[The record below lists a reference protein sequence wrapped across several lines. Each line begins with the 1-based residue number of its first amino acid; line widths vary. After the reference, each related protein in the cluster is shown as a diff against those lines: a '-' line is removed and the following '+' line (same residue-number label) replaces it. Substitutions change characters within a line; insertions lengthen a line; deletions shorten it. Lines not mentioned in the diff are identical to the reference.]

1 MKQSTKPKA
10 AKTGDSGRK
19 STTLL
24 DVITAVSE
32 ASCSEDEVVAVIDD
46 LLKSGRVRLAPG
58 EKKPATARR
67 KA

>member
-1 MKQSTKPKA
+1 MKQTTKSKSERA
-10 AKTGDSGRK
+10 GGSGRK
-19 STTLL
+19 PTTLL

-58 EKKPATARR
+58 EKKQPAARR

>member
-1 MKQSTKPKA
+1 MKQTTKPKA
-10 AKTGDSGRK
+10 ERASGPGRK
-19 STTLL
+19 PTTLL

-58 EKKPATARR
+58 ESKRAPARR

>member
-1 MKQSTKPKA
+1 MKQTTKPKA
-10 AKTGDSGRK
+10 TKNGAPGRK
-19 STTLL
+19 ATTLL

-32 ASCSEDEVVAVIDD
+32 ASSSEDEVVAVIDD

-58 EKKPATARR
+58 EKKPQTARR